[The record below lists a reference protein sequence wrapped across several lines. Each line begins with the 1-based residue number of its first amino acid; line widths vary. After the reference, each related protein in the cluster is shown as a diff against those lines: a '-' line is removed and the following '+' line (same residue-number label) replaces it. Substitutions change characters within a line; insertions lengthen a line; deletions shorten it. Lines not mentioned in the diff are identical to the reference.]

1 MPSYKL
7 QTKAVAHFSPPVAA
21 QKAFPLSEL
30 LYIGHHLFFIT
41 NPLLVALPWTV
52 DFATLSLNLLI
63 CKVGIMSF
71 YVRVFIKIKVSQYT
85 QSS

>member
-7 QTKAVAHFSPPVAA
+7 KTKAVPHFSPSVAA
-21 QKAFPLSEL
+21 QKTFPLSEL
-30 LYIGHHLFFIT
+30 LYTGHHLFFIT

-52 DFATLSLNLLI
+52 DFATLSLNLFI
-63 CKVGIMSF
+63 CKVGIISF
-71 YVRVFIKIKVSQYT
+71 YVIVFIKIKVSQYT